1 MAALTQD
8 PENARPSFIKLREL
22 KQKLAALLAGT
33 PHTLQHL
40 SMGMSGDYEVA
51 IEEGATL
58 IRLVALQ
65 VADHVPAAIG
75 YGVGFAPEF
84 LGAIFAKI
92 FHPQGE
98 QVCCHFGLNG
108 LGHSH

>member
-1 MAALTQD
+1 MTMAALTQD

-58 IRLVALQ
+58 IRLGTIL
-65 VADHVPAAIG
+65 
-75 YGVGFAPEF
+75 VGDLPN
-84 LGAIFAKI
+84 
-92 FHPQGE
+92 P
-98 QVCCHFGLNG
+98 
-108 LGHSH
+108 

>member
-1 MAALTQD
+1 MIYCQKITQLKQTRIQGLMTMAALTQD

-58 IRLVALQ
+58 IRLGTIL
-65 VADHVPAAIG
+65 
-75 YGVGFAPEF
+75 VGDLPN
-84 LGAIFAKI
+84 
-92 FHPQGE
+92 P
-98 QVCCHFGLNG
+98 
-108 LGHSH
+108 